1 MPWVGWTLTKN
12 FEPVTISTKPYNDVR
27 YGRLPEDAPTLSRY
41 LLRRYRSTLREA
53 GYPILRLEEMV
64 EGPSEAEST
73 LSSTE
78 EHRPFRSD
86 ASRSHT
92 SEELIVETDED
103 RVIRYRAMSLGSVS
117 DPELW
122 MRVHHFESEGEERS
136 EATDHSRNGQSE
148 TSEEWAR
155 NEAHGDEANVDSG
168 RYAEPDSE
176 PSLYLDPFQPSYRG

>member
-1 MPWVGWTLTKN
+1 M
-12 FEPVTISTKPYNDVR
+12 
-27 YGRLPEDAPTLSRY
+27 SRY

-64 EGPSEAEST
+64 EGPSEAESA

-176 PSLYLDPFQPSYRG
+176 PSLYLDPFKPSYRG